1 MNKAKQMILSI
12 FALID
17 LLFRTI
23 KNGSMEYNARYI
35 TEDIKLSSYDDKFF
49 KSDILFE
56 HHMLVWFISGE
67 TKIVQADAAWF
78 FKKGDIFLI
87 PRNQLATIINYPKD
101 GQPHKTVV
109 MHLSVERL
117 REFYASRTV
126 KPRTLKSQKIYSFSN
141 HPLLE
146 SCLASLIPYF
156 DMKDVPKDIA
166 SLKITE
172 AISILR
178 TLDKDIDQVLAN
190 FEEPGKIDL
199 ADYMEK
205 NFMFNLPIE
214 KFGYLT
220 GRSLTTF
227 KRDFKKAFATTP
239 QRWLTQKRLELAHYQ
254 FTEKKKKPI
263 DVCYETGFENLSHF
277 SFAFKKHFGYA
288 PTELLGQLNQ

>member
-1 MNKAKQMILSI
+1 
-12 FALID
+12 
-17 LLFRTI
+17 
-23 KNGSMEYNARYI
+23 MEYQAKYI
-35 TEDIKLSSYDDKFF
+35 TDDIKLSYYEDKFF
-49 KSDILFE
+49 KSDIMFDQ
-56 HHMLVWFISGE
+56 HMLVWFISGE
-67 TKIVQADAAWF
+67 TKIVQADATYF

-117 REFYASRTV
+117 RSFYKNLNV
-126 KPRTLKSQKIYSFSN
+126 KSNGVKTSKIYCFNN

-156 DMKDVPKDIA
+156 EMTDLPEDIA

-178 TLDKDIDQVLAN
+178 TMDKEIDQVLAN

-205 NFMFNLPIE
+205 NFIFNLPLE
-214 KFGYLT
+214 RFSYLT

-227 KRDFKKAFATTP
+227 KRDFNKAFDTTP

-254 FTEKKKKPI
+254 FVEKRKKPI

-277 SFAFKKHFGYA
+277 SAAFKKQYGLA
-288 PTELLGQLNQ
+288 PTELLSKLSRNNA